1 MGGVEEKMFYL
12 ENIRIFRDLT
22 EADLKMFD
30 RITYMTTA
38 YGHSERI
45 NGQDNPGSVVCFLKQ
60 GRVKMYK
67 RSLEGEEHTLG
78 ILEVGDI
85 FGVMQPVNDSAGDTI
100 AETLDE
106 SLVCIIRRRDFE
118 LFLRKKTELAMRVT
132 KRIGMRR
139 RRIENPLERLL
150 FRTVSSRLALF
161 LLSLAGTHGAH
172 DSRGIVLSVKL
183 SEQELSNLIGSARE
197 TTSALL
203 KELGRLNIIEIRSGR
218 IMFLNQ
224 WRLKKL
230 ADAKTHELEIPSLE
244 ESDMNGL
251 GPPGVI

>member
-1 MGGVEEKMFYL
+1 MGGIEEKMFYL

-30 RITYMTTA
+30 RITYTTTA
-38 YGHSERI
+38 YGHRECI
-45 NGQDNPGSVVCFLKQ
+45 NGQGNPGSVVCLLKQ

-78 ILEVGDI
+78 ILQAGDI
-85 FGVMQPVNDSAGDTI
+85 FGVMQAVNDPAGGTI

-106 SLVCIIRRRDFE
+106 SLVCSIRRRDFE
-118 LFLRKKTELAMRVT
+118 LFLKKKSELAMRVT
-132 KRIGMRR
+132 KLIGLRR

-150 FRTVSSRLALF
+150 FRTVSSRFALF
-161 LLSLAGTHGAH
+161 LLSLAGSYVAH

-183 SEQELSNLIGSARE
+183 SEQELSNLIGSASE

-203 KELGRLNIIEIRSGR
+203 KELGRLNIIRIRSRR
-218 IMFLNQ
+218 IMVLDQ

-230 ADAKTHELEIPSLE
+230 ADAKTQELEIPSPE
-244 ESDMNGL
+244 ESEMSGL
-251 GPPGVI
+251 GFPGVI